1 MALLFLIYKGVLMIH
16 PIKSIA
22 LIAALS
28 VTLSACGEKKATG
41 QSDVAVKVNGEAI
54 SVTELEDKMR
64 QLGHLRGAQKITVS
78 ESVIKSQIDMELL
91 RQAAV
96 KESLDA
102 DKSIRARLAESN
114 RLILATA
121 YLEKKMAAIAKPGE
135 AEVKA
140 YFNQHPERYA
150 ERKQYDLQEL
160 RIQTRPDNAAQIRE
174 KLGSGKSSKEFVRW
188 MKGKKIPYIAQQIVT
203 SADQMPEEILQK
215 LKNIKSGEAIAID
228 GKDQLNVIFVTA
240 VKSQPVTLEQASQQI
255 VKALDD
261 RRKRDG
267 MNDMLKQLREKAKI
281 EYVPPYTANGIAVS
295 GNE

>member
-1 MALLFLIYKGVLMIH
+1 MIH